1 MLRFKRILLLL
12 AAVTAALVV
21 LSPLVRG
28 AGADTVFTVAGGGA
42 GGDGGA
48 AVDARLD
55 APSDV
60 APLGGGA
67 FLIAD
72 TAGNRI
78 RMVGADGLIRTVAG
92 TGAAAFGGDGGAA
105 VAASLDRPE
114 GLFVLPDGGFLIADT
129 GNNRIRK
136 VGADGVITT
145 VAGTGVAGFDG
156 DGGAATGLRLDQP
169 EGVAALADGSF
180 LIADTVN
187 NRIRRVDPAGV
198 ITTVAGTGVAGAGGD
213 GGPPFLAQLDAPARV
228 VPLPGGSGAYLIADT
243 GNSLVREV
251 GTDGDM
257 ETVAG
262 SLGDGSPN
270 PGFSGDGGPATQAQL
285 NAPTGLAALPDG
297 SFLIADSANDRIRE
311 VAPGGTIATLAG
323 TGVAGF
329 GGDGG
334 APTAAQL
341 SQPAA
346 VAVDGARTLIADA
359 GNARVRAIGQPV
371 VVGGGGGNTGTSTG
385 GATSTGRATAP
396 GTSTSPAPPPP
407 AAPQP
412 VLGRRAVVAPDRG
425 RVLVRLPG
433 ARRFILLTAR
443 ESVPLGSELDTTNG
457 IVSLRFVTDHAGTLA
472 RAAVSE
478 GRFVL
483 RQPNEPVE
491 GQLPGELDLSGP
503 LAGCAPPRA
512 HGALASAA
520 AARRVR
526 FTGRRVRVRARGK
539 IRTRGRYGA
548 AVVRGTRWTMVDR
561 CPSDPAPGTFVLVRE
576 HVVAVTSFVL
586 NRTVLVSE
594 GHSTLAPAQR
604 PRHP

>member
-1 MLRFKRILLLL
+1 MVAMLRFKRIPLLL

-42 GGDGGA
+42 GGDGGP

-78 RMVGADGLIRTVAG
+78 RMVDADGLIRTVAG
-92 TGAAAFGGDGGAA
+92 TGVAAFGGDGGAA
-105 VAASLDRPE
+105 VATSLDRPQ
-114 GLFVLPDGGFLIADT
+114 GVAPLPGGGFLIADT

-136 VGADGVITT
+136 VDADGVITT
-145 VAGTGVAGFDG
+145 VAGTGTAGYDG
-156 DGGAATGLRLDQP
+156 DGGAATGLQLDRPQ
-169 EGVAALADGSF
+169 GVAALSGGAF
-180 LIADTVN
+180 LIADTGN

-198 ITTVAGTGVAGAGGD
+198 IETVAGTGVAGAGGD
-213 GGPPFLAQLDAPARV
+213 GGPPFLAQLDAPTRV
-228 VPLPGGSGAYLIADT
+228 APLPGGSGAYLIADT

-251 GTDGDM
+251 GSDGDM
-257 ETVAG
+257 ETAAG
-262 SLGDGSPN
+262 SLGDASPN
-270 PGFSGDGGPATQAQL
+270 PGFSGDGGPARQAQL
-285 NAPTGLAALPDG
+285 NAPTGLVALPDG
-297 SFLIADSANDRIRE
+297 SFLIADSANDRIRK
-311 VAPGGTIATLAG
+311 VDAGGTIATFAG
-323 TGVAGF
+323 TGIAGF

-334 APTAAQL
+334 VPTAAQL

-346 VAVDGARTLIADA
+346 VALDGARTLIADTA
-359 GNARVRAIGQPV
+359 NDRVRAIGQPNGN
-371 VVGGGGGNTGTSTG
+371 GGGTGTGSSTGTGSATATGTGTSTIP
-385 GATSTGRATAP
+385 ATP
-396 GTSTSPAPPPP
+396 LP

-412 VLGRRAVVAPDRG
+412 VLGQRAVVAPDRG
-425 RVLVRLPG
+425 SVFVRLPG
-433 ARRFILLTAR
+433 TRRFVRLTGR

-457 IVSLRFVTDHAGTLA
+457 IVSLRFVTNAAGTVA

-483 RQPNEPVE
+483 RQPNAPVD

-512 HGALASAA
+512 RGALAST
-520 AARRVR
+520 AARRPR

-539 IRTRGRYGA
+539 VRTRGRYGA

-586 NRTVLVSE
+586 HRTVLVSE
-594 GHSTLAPAQR
+594 GHTTLAPAQR
-604 PRHP
+604 R